1 MKVSQLRTPA
11 FLLDLDQLDK
21 NIQEVG
27 ALAKAGGKQF
37 WPMVK
42 THKSTYL
49 AQKQAQAGA
58 SGFLV
63 GTVDEAESLVAAG
76 LGNIMLAY
84 PYFGE
89 ENIARIA
96 ALAAKGNLYCSVD
109 SLECAQQYDRIFGEE
124 GLTCQFL
131 LIVDCG
137 LHRLGV
143 PPEGAADLAAKIARL
158 PNSRLCGI
166 GTHPGHVYA
175 CASGEGIRPVYE
187 EEEAALRTAYDGIT
201 SAGIPLEIVATG
213 STPTMALESRS
224 SLVTTMR
231 PGNYVFYDAIQMAL
245 GVATEEMCALTVL
258 CTVIAKREDGH
269 IIVDC
274 GSKCLG
280 LDKGAHGN
288 VSIVGYGKVIGH
300 PSLVVESLSEEVG
313 KISVNGDQSVAI
325 GDRLRIIPNHSCSSA
340 NMTGYLTGVRGDEV
354 VELIPVDIRG
364 NSRKPGC

>member
-1 MKVSQLRTPA
+1 MNTAQLRTPA
-11 FLLDLDQLDK
+11 FLLDLNQLEK
-21 NIQEVG
+21 NIEEVST
-27 ALAKAGGKQF
+27 LASAGKKQL

-42 THKSTYL
+42 THKSTWI
-49 AQKQAQAGA
+49 AKKQAQAGA
-58 SGFLV
+58 NGFLV
-63 GTVDEAESLVAAG
+63 GTVDEAESLIAAG
-76 LGNIMLAY
+76 LCSIMLAY

-96 ALAAKGNLYCSVD
+96 GLASKGQVYCSVD
-109 SLECAQQYDRIFGEE
+109 SLECAQQYDRIFGEK
-124 GLTCQFL
+124 GITCQLL

-143 PPEGAADLAAKIARL
+143 LPEKAADLAVKIARL
-158 PNSRLCGI
+158 PNCKLCGI
-166 GTHPGHVYA
+166 STHPGHVYA
-175 CASGEGIRPVYE
+175 CTSGDGISPVFQQE
-187 EEEAALRTAYDGIT
+187 EKALQTAYDGIT
-201 SAGIPLEIVATG
+201 AAGIPLEIVATG

-224 SLVTTMR
+224 SLVTAMR

-288 VSIVGYGKVIGH
+288 ASIVGYGKVIGH

-313 KISVNGDQSVAI
+313 KISLNGDESISI

-354 VELIPVDIRG
+354 AELIPVDIRG
-364 NSRKPGC
+364 NSRQPGC